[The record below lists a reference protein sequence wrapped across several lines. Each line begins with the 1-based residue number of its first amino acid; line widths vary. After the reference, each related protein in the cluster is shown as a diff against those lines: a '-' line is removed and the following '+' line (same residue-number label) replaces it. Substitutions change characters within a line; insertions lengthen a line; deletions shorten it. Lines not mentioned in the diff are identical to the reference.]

1 MQWKILLTTWVK
13 MKLQKSPISYFHS
26 FLVLRQTIMIIIRVN
41 KILVNVS
48 LQIFLNI
55 IGHNRKT
62 ISARE
67 YYCYKL

>member
-1 MQWKILLTTWVK
+1 VK
-13 MKLQKSPISYFHS
+13 MKLQMSLVSYFL

-48 LQIFLNI
+48 LQIFFNI
-55 IGHNRKT
+55 IGHNRKA